1 MIPKTEL
8 MKKPEG
14 PKEIVEIVG
23 ERVRALLLA
32 KQIDIPAD
40 YSVENAIKAAW
51 LKLQGVTDKEG
62 LRALEVCTKASIT
75 NAMFSMVIQGLNPDK
90 NQVYFIP
97 YGQTLNAQRS
107 YFGDIALAKRLN
119 PEITEIVFQVIYK
132 GDTLKY
138 KIERGKRVITAHE
151 QEFEN
156 ISNAQIAGAYAIIYG
171 ADWSVLDTEI
181 MTIEEIKK
189 SWSKSKTYGS
199 PKGSTHD
206 EFPSEMAIR
215 TVVRRACKPWIN
227 ASNDSAILA
236 NVLREAEA
244 QSVDDAVALEIAEH
258 ANATMLPAAPTAAE
272 ERHEAQPW
280 EELPEGASANPDA
293 DDPAPA
299 AGLPLAFDPQ
309 PPRQTKKVMGK

>member
-1 MIPKTEL
+1 MTPKTEL

-23 ERVRALLLA
+23 ERVRKLMAA
-32 KQIDIPAD
+32 GQIDLPAD
-40 YSVENAIKAAW
+40 YSAENAVKAAW
-51 LKLQGVTDKEG
+51 LKLQGVVDKDG
-62 LRALEVCTKASIT
+62 RKALEVCTKPSIT

-119 PEITEIVFQVIYK
+119 PEIAEIVFQVIYK

-138 KIERGKRVITAHE
+138 KIERGKRVITGHE

-171 ADWSVLDTEI
+171 ADWAVLDTEI

-258 ANATMLPAAPTAAE
+258 ANATMLPSAGAASE

-280 EELPEGASANPDA
+280 KEVPEPAGMNPDA
-293 DDPAPA
+293 DDPAPSS
-299 AGLPLAFDPQ
+299 GLPLAFDPQ
-309 PPRQTKKVMGK
+309 PPRQAKKVMGK